1 MDTTYTV
8 QIKDESKLMEYA
20 LIENIQRVNLNTLEE
35 AEGYALLKG
44 KYNFT
49 QEEIAQK
56 VSKSRSEIS
65 NKLRLLKLPKQI
77 KDGLR
82 MNKIT
87 YGHARTL
94 LTLKKS
100 IPMVSVYNKILNSNL
115 IVRQTESIIKSYINQ
130 PKTKV
135 SENSNEELLKYRDEL
150 KSLLNTDIKI
160 NQNNTG
166 LVKITFKS
174 IASFKKLIKN

>member
-1 MDTTYTV
+1 
-8 QIKDESKLMEYA
+8 MEYA

-49 QEEIAQK
+49 QEEIAKK

-65 NKLRLLKLPKQI
+65 NKLRLLKLPKEV
-77 KDGLR
+77 KDSLR
-82 MNKIT
+82 INEIT
-87 YGHARTL
+87 YGHARAL

-100 IPMVSVYNKILNSNL
+100 IPMISIYNKILNSNL
-115 IVRQTESIIKSYINQ
+115 SVRQTESIIKSYINQ
-130 PKTKV
+130 SKTKV
-135 SENSNEELLKYRDEL
+135 SKNSNKELIKYRDEL
-150 KSLLNTDIKI
+150 NSLLNTDIKI

-166 LVKITFKS
+166 LVRITFKS
-174 IASFKKLIKN
+174 IASFKKLIKKLRNE